1 LIAEVIG
8 LPEPAFYQNTE
19 RGKMYFGEGAS
30 PLKDRDNIEIEPKT
44 RLLTNLFAD
53 ADFADF
59 LSRIFVWDPKER
71 ITPLEA
77 LRHKWIMKGL
87 PTEIRQQHMQYLAE

>member
-1 LIAEVIG
+1 
-8 LPEPAFYQNTE
+8 
-19 RGKMYFGEGAS
+19 MYFGEGAS